1 MDSSFLALF
10 TASPGCSE
18 YIYEGN
24 SPTGMLSVWLR
35 NQLSSEVS
43 PSVRLGRHWAL
54 LACRKQGWNQSHLY
68 WACDHQYSDLEGF

>member
-18 YIYEGN
+18 YIYERN

-35 NQLSSEVS
+35 NQLFSEVS

-54 LACRKQGWNQSHLY
+54 LPLQEAG
-68 WACDHQYSDLEGF
+68 LESKPSLLGLWSSVF